1 MQRLLAALP
10 SLIVFG
16 AVFCFLGTAIVA
28 GIRQRRR
35 DRRRILAEGTSAE
48 AVITEVITDRRSDG
62 CRVRCRFQPDIAGPH
77 LQTTQK
83 STLAA
88 LKSLG
93 LGDGS
98 SVRVYY
104 LTKWPRYAF
113 IKELAVAERVE
124 AITSADG
131 RAEAEALTV
140 SVYFIAYVGRG
151 AKKATNAFRWTG
163 DGDITI
169 SEKAV
174 RFTAKRARRFWFPKV
189 VEQEFA
195 RVTIANVEVFDNT
208 VRCEIS
214 EPHQKSRALQ
224 FWAVN
229 AEEAKAIGARLPDS
243 KTATFVPQLAER
255 AAFNARLLE
264 VSPGAPVTP
273 VLIGINVVLFIVV
286 AALGGGIFVPN
297 GEVLIRLGSDYT
309 PLTAAGEWWRL
320 LTSTFLHFGIMH
332 LAFNMWALWVNGVLA
347 ERLYGSTRYLTLYLV
362 AGVAGSVTS
371 FLWHPFVNG
380 AGASGAIFGVLGA
393 LFAYFLR
400 TDSGVPKSVLKA
412 QRNAAGIFIVV
423 SLLNAA
429 RVRGID
435 NAAHLGGVAAGFVM
449 GWLLCRP
456 LEVKR
461 DEQDW
466 TGQWV
471 RALIVVGASVL
482 LVGYYLRSGQW
493 HPRVVHD
500 ASGRPVSFAELAAPP
515 HTFGGVTLGMTS
527 AEVMRAKGRPVQE
540 EHQQWVHWMYNS
552 VDSARDGLL
561 DVYFTDSSGESPARV
576 WAVLFWG
583 KRDAEPQSMANLLTF
598 SRQDLVMRY
607 GSPVSEADAGENS
620 RYLYFG
626 NGIMVYLERDKVIA
640 YGVYTLQQ

>member
-10 SLIVFG
+10 ALIIFGALLCVFG
-16 AVFCFLGTAIVA
+16 IAIVA

-35 DRRRILAEGTSAE
+35 DRRRILAEGMSAE
-48 AVITEVITDRRSDG
+48 ADIAEVITDERSDA
-62 CRVRCRFQPDIAGPH
+62 CRIRFRFQPDIAGPH
-77 LQTTQK
+77 LEATQK
-83 STLAA
+83 STLGA

-93 LGDGS
+93 LGEGS
-98 SVRVYY
+98 RVRVYY
-104 LTKWPRYAF
+104 LPKWPRYAF
-113 IKELAVAERVE
+113 IKALAVAERDE
-124 AITSADG
+124 ATKSAAG
-131 RAEAEALTV
+131 VAASESLLP
-140 SVYFIAYVGRG
+140 SVHFISYLAPG
-151 AKKATNAFRWTG
+151 AAKAPNAFRWTG

-169 SEKAV
+169 GATVV
-174 RFTAKRARRFWFPKV
+174 RFAAKRARPLWFPRV
-189 VEQEFA
+189 VELEFLRDA
-195 RVTIANVEVFDNT
+195 VTNVEIFDNT

-214 EPHQKSRALQ
+214 EPYKKPRALQ

-243 KTATFVPQLAER
+243 RTATFVPQLAER

-264 VSPGAPVTP
+264 VSPRAPVTP
-273 VLIGINVVLFIVV
+273 VIIGINGVLFVIA
-286 AALGGGIFVPN
+286 AALGGGVLVPN

-309 PLTAAGEWWRL
+309 PLTAGGEWWRL
-320 LTSTFLHFGIMH
+320 LTSTFLHFGILH

-347 ERLYGSTRYLTLYLV
+347 ERLYGSTRYLTLYLA

-412 QRNAAGIFIVV
+412 QRNTAGIFIVV

-429 RVRGID
+429 HVRGID

-456 LEVKR
+456 LDAKR

-466 TGQWV
+466 TAQWV
-471 RALIVVGASVL
+471 RTLTVVVASVL
-482 LVGYYLRSGQW
+482 LVGYHLSSGRW

-500 ASGRPVSFAELAAPP
+500 ASGRPVLFAELAPPP
-515 HTFGGVTLGMTS
+515 HAFGGVILGMTS
-527 AEVMRAKGRPVQE
+527 EELLRAKGRPVKKE
-540 EHQQWVHWMYNS
+540 PNRWLYNS
-552 VDSARDGLL
+552 IDSAHDGVL
-561 DVYFTDSSGESPARV
+561 DVLLTDGADGHPAAV
-576 WAVLFWG
+576 WGVLFWG
-583 KRDAEPQSMANLLTF
+583 EPEAEPPGIANLLTF
-598 SRQDLVMRY
+598 TRQDLLMRY
-607 GSPVSEADAGENS
+607 GTPSSESDGGQDAK
-620 RYLYFG
+620 YLYFR
-626 NGIMVYLERDKVIA
+626 NGLMVWLDADKVRA
-640 YGVYTLQQ
+640 YGVYAPQQ